1 MNKVVAL
8 LRHSYSHFLEF
19 LDSTLNSGDEHGL
32 SRSEESKSMAR
43 DRPSD
48 CNGRRPWIIAEA
60 RCLGK
65 CRGLDPSRGGEGAV
79 GGQQTKERLTL
90 SSRRQIR
97 TKKHVV

>member
-48 CNGRRPWIIAEA
+48 CNGQRPWIIAEA

-65 CRGLDPSRGGEGAV
+65 CRGLDPSRV
-79 GGQQTKERLTL
+79 GKALWAGN
-90 SSRRQIR
+90 RQKA
-97 TKKHVV
+97 THSVK